1 MCTIDALK
9 MFTYLKPR
17 IRDEGRKKVRTFAAL
32 LAKQLVDNKWEDC
45 DSEDASSATPSEMPP
60 LSPRLS
66 GNQEVWQRPYI

>member
-32 LAKQLVDNKWEDC
+32 LAKQLVDNKWEDGE
-45 DSEDASSATPSEMPP
+45 SENASNVTPSEMPP
-60 LSPRLS
+60 PRPRLS
-66 GNQEVWQRPYI
+66 GNEEA